1 MASATGIPERVSSEE
16 AIAHNG
22 AEQEE
27 AVAHNGAETEPLLGK
42 PGDAMLPATASIMQS
57 YFIGTGIVAELGIII
72 LCLNIWAHIWMNPV
86 IFFSGHPIAMTIA
99 LFILV
104 QSILTLQPISTPRQ
118 KRLGQYIHASLN
130 LVAFAGLVTG
140 AVIIEVNKVRGRGPH
155 FHSLHA
161 YVGVITLLLI
171 TGQYLVGFTMW
182 ATPGLYG
189 GVDNAKKLYKYHR
202 YGGYVVL
209 VLLLT
214 AVCTAMKTDYVVGV
228 LGIGVWGVVVSAVL
242 VLVGVLPRI
251 QKQKL
256 GLGVRRSVEAN
267 EREGASPEAEG
278 GVFR

>member
-16 AIAHNG
+16 AVAHDRVG
-22 AEQEE
+22 QEE
-27 AVAHNGAETEPLLGK
+27 AAVAHNGAETEPLLGK
-42 PGDAMLPATASIMQS
+42 PGDAMLPASASIMQS

-161 YVGVITLLLI
+161 YVGVSTLLLI

-182 ATPGLYG
+182 ATPRLYG

-242 VLVGVLPRI
+242 VLVGILPRI

-256 GLGVRRSVEAN
+256 GLGVRRLVGGG
-267 EREGASPEAEG
+267 EREGASPERG
-278 GVFR
+278 HD